1 MSSFN
6 SSTGSATSQSSLGA
20 GTPLPTSFGGGQPD
34 PSSWLVALVAGLAIV
49 APFFLVLLGI
59 CCVAR
64 RSARNR
70 SRRGSTSP
78 PGRLRTP
85 PAGGVG
91 QSTPPGREMQVMVGP
106 PAIRPGTESHRA
118 GMGTAPE
125 TRSFET
131 VDLEAGGTK
140 QLAAPPA
147 YEQVSASGEQADA
160 SRRGVLG
167 A

>member
-1 MSSFN
+1 MSSLI
-6 SSTGSATSQSSLGA
+6 SSTGSATSQSSHGA

-34 PSSWLVALVAGLAIV
+34 PSSWFVALVAGLAIV
-49 APFFLVLLGI
+49 TPFFLVLLGI

-85 PAGGVG
+85 P
-91 QSTPPGREMQVMVGP
+91 GREMEVMVGP

-147 YEQVSASGEQADA
+147 YELVSASGEQADA
-160 SRRGVLG
+160 SRRGVLS